1 MSADRAVHDTSRPV
15 PGSQPVNEVRLR
27 GRVAV
32 PAVARTLPSG
42 DRLVTARLIID
53 RDQEARRRSA
63 QRVDVIEC
71 IAWTRRT
78 QRSVL
83 SWTPGDVVEI
93 AGAIRRRFYRDGGS
107 PISRFEVEIRAARRH
122 LRRGGTSGADPAA
135 ARAIPASSVSVPA
148 QTSSK

>member
-1 MSADRAVHDTSRPV
+1 MSAAEPAANLAAV
-15 PGSQPVNEVRLR
+15 VNEVRLR
-27 GRVAV
+27 GRVAAP
-32 PAVARTLPSG
+32 PAARTLPSG

-71 IAWTRRT
+71 VAWTRRA

-83 SWTPGDVVEI
+83 SWLPGDVVEV

-107 PISRFEVEIRAARRH
+107 AVSRFEVEIRAARRH
-122 LRRGGTSGADPAA
+122 PRRGGSTGDDSAA
-135 ARAIPASSVSVPA
+135 CRAISATSVSGRLRRRRSDA
-148 QTSSK
+148 